1 MGDAEREEWELQQI
15 KAQTALA
22 LKQAKTE
29 FWKVGILL
37 VVATAAIVQAINLI
51 WPVGDGTPPPTP

>member
-1 MGDAEREEWELQQI
+1 MTDKEQWELEQV

-37 VVATAAIVQAINLI
+37 VGVTAAVVQTLNVWLR
-51 WPVGDGTPPPTP
+51 